1 MLHTSLQGPQ
11 DAPVIAFL
19 HAVGISS
26 WMWRDVA
33 AALPDYRILLIDLP
47 GHGQSRDVPWVS
59 LQDSADQAAAAIREQ
74 AAGAEVH
81 LVALSLGSY
90 VGFQMVMRH
99 PQLCASALLSGIHP
113 GDMPNKGMMKLMS
126 AVMAPLAPRPF
137 MARRTARMMGA
148 DADVDGFVSAAA
160 QTRPA
165 AFRRATNDVVDF
177 NLSKTPPQPE
187 TRLAFVAGSREH
199 TLIVDGLD
207 VFNARFPGSVS
218 ATAEGL
224 GHGWAG
230 EDPTLFAGFVKAHI
244 NGNLPATAQAL
255 QNR

>member
-1 MLHTSLQGPQ
+1 MLHTTLKGPQ

-33 AALPDYRILLIDLP
+33 GKLPNYRILLIDLP

-59 LQDSADQAAAAIREQ
+59 LRHSADQAAEAIKRQ
-74 AAGAEVH
+74 ATGAEVH

-90 VGFQMVMRH
+90 VGVQLVLQH
-99 PQLCASALLSGIHP
+99 PHLCASALLSGIHP
-113 GDMPNKGMMKLMS
+113 GGMPNPRMMKIIS
-126 AVMAPLAPRPF
+126 AIMAPLAPRPF

-148 DADVDGFVSAAA
+148 HADVDGFVAAA
-160 QTRPA
+160 GQTRPA
-165 AFRRATNDVVDF
+165 AFRRATNAVVDF
-177 NLSKTPPQPE
+177 DLPETPPQPE

-199 TLIVDGLD
+199 ALIVEGLD
-207 VFNARFPGSVS
+207 VFTERFAGGVS
-218 ATAEGL
+218 ATAPGL

-230 EDPTLFAGFVKAHI
+230 EDPSLFARFITAHI
-244 NGNLPATAQAL
+244 QGDLPATAQVL
-255 QNR
+255 QNK